1 MNGASWYIPASLTC
15 ALRQGKTK
23 RATTNHGRGYRA
35 MQRCNP
41 RTAHVMDGTRHRE
54 GFTALPFFLP
64 EGKFDSICQGL
75 SDSL

>member
-1 MNGASWYIPASLTC
+1 
-15 ALRQGKTK
+15 
-23 RATTNHGRGYRA
+23 

-64 EGKFDSICQGL
+64 KEKFDSICQTCFVPVSKENLTRDNVQVVVDEG
-75 SDSL
+75 